1 MKNIVSRIKKIFKG
15 LTWLFKRIT
24 TNVDAKIL
32 LRKIEKVGW
41 VLIEAFSHT
50 GVYYIW
56 MIFVRKCVGLVVEE
70 YLWFVWLVLMSI
82 SLRKKLLKI
91 FKK

>member
-1 MKNIVSRIKKIFKG
+1 MKIRS
-15 LTWLFKRIT
+15 LTWLLKKI
-24 TNVDAKIL
+24 VAEAKIL
-32 LRKIEKVGW
+32 LEKLVKVGR
-41 VLIEAFSHT
+41 VLIEAFAYT

-70 YLWFVWLVLMSI
+70 YLWLVWLALMSI
-82 SLRKKLLKI
+82 SLRKKLIKI

>member
-1 MKNIVSRIKKIFKG
+1 MKIKPLSRLLKIIVAD
-15 LTWLFKRIT
+15 TD
-24 TNVDAKIL
+24 VKIL
-32 LRKIEKVGW
+32 LKKIAKAAL
-41 VLIEAFSHT
+41 VLIKAFSYT
-50 GVYYIW
+50 GAYYIW
-56 MIFVRKCVGLVVEE
+56 MIFVRKYVGLVVEE